1 MPRPTLP
8 PDVVGISK
16 IVGKF
21 RECAWQ
27 GKYRS
32 AQRYHAQVRTP
43 KTPGLESTTGLP
55 ASIYLAPNWGDAYHL
70 SSSNSFWLNLIMLLR
85 RVVLNRPL
93 LVDPSRPPT
102 VTRSLGKGLLSV
114 NGSTVLT
121 SPTVEAEHSRPSKL
135 IA

>member
-8 PDVVGISK
+8 PDVVGILK

-32 AQRYHAQVRTP
+32 AQRYHAQVQIP

-55 ASIYLAPNWGDAYHL
+55 ASINLSGTVLGRRL
-70 SSSNSFWLNLIMLLR
+70 SSIIIELFLAEPYH
-85 RVVLNRPL
+85 V
-93 LVDPSRPPT
+93 
-102 VTRSLGKGLLSV
+102 
-114 NGSTVLT
+114 
-121 SPTVEAEHSRPSKL
+121 VEACRAEPSF
-135 IA
+135 AAD